1 MNTEPCFA
9 AAIALLLL
17 PLPTPAAAKTKP
29 SPTCTS
35 KTASGLGYTILDA
48 GTGAVPSGGDEVK
61 VKYRGTL
68 AATGKEF
75 DASNS
80 ADFPVDGVIPGFSE
94 GLKLMHT
101 GGKARLCIPA
111 ALGYG
116 AQGTGPIPAN
126 ADLVFE
132 VTLLGVKPG
141 LLARAPSSAPVPA
154 GERVC
159 TSKTASGLGYAVSE
173 AGTGESPTAES
184 VVLVNYRGYLASNG
198 SIFDA
203 NNATPFPVKSVIAGF
218 GEGLKLMQRG
228 GRSKFCI
235 PAALAYG
242 AAQKATIPANSDL
255 VFDVDLLD
263 FKSLAE
269 IQGMQRVQQ
278 PAAAAP
284 SVTPPVTP
292 NLKPAVKPV
301 AAKPRPRATKRKR

>member
-1 MNTEPCFA
+1 MKHVNLVVAVA
-9 AAIALLLL
+9 APFLLAAPAP
-17 PLPTPAAAKTKP
+17 PLAAKAKP
-29 SPTCTS
+29 SAVCS
-35 KTASGLGYTILDA
+35 LKTASGLGYTILDA
-48 GTGAVPSGGDEVK
+48 GTGAAPGDADEVK

-68 AATGKEF
+68 AANGKEF
-75 DASNS
+75 DASDS

-94 GLKLMHT
+94 GLKLLKS

-116 AQGTGPIPAN
+116 AQGTGGIPAN

-141 LLARAPSSAPVPA
+141 LTARAPSSALVPA
-154 GERVC
+154 EERVC
-159 TSKTASGLGYAVSE
+159 TSKTASGLGFAVSQ
-173 AGTGESPTAES
+173 AGTGDSPTAES
-184 VVLVNYRGYLASNG
+184 IVLVNYRGYLASSG

-228 GRSKFCI
+228 GRTKFCI

-242 AAQKATIPANSDL
+242 AVQKGPIPANSDL
-255 VFDVDLLD
+255 IFDVDLLD

-269 IQGMQRVQQ
+269 IQGMQKAQQ
-278 PAAAAP
+278 PGAA
-284 SVTPPVTP
+284 TPPATV
-292 NLKPAVKPV
+292 PAVKPVAKPV

>member
-1 MNTEPCFA
+1 MKHANLFVAVAAPFLLAAPAPSFA
-9 AAIALLLL
+9 A
-17 PLPTPAAAKTKP
+17 KVKP
-29 SPTCTS
+29 SAGCSS
-35 KTASGLGYTILDA
+35 KTTTGLGYTILDA
-48 GTGAVPSGGDEVK
+48 GTGAAPGDADEVK

-68 AATGKEF
+68 AATGKQF
-75 DASNS
+75 DASDS
-80 ADFPVDGVIPGFSE
+80 SDFPVDGVIPGFSE
-94 GLKLMHT
+94 GLKLLKS

-116 AQGTGPIPAN
+116 AQGTGGIPAN

-141 LLARAPSSAPVPA
+141 LTARAPSSAPVPA
-154 GERVC
+154 EERIC
-159 TSKTASGLGYAVSE
+159 TSKTASGLGYAVSQS
-173 AGTGESPTAES
+173 GTGDSPTAES

-228 GRSKFCI
+228 GRTKFCI

-242 AAQKATIPANSDL
+242 AVQKGPIPANSDL
-255 VFDVDLLD
+255 IFDVDLLD

-269 IQGMQRVQQ
+269 IQGMQKAQQ
-278 PAAAAP
+278 PGAA
-284 SVTPPVTP
+284 TPPATV
-292 NLKPAVKPV
+292 PAVKPVAKPV